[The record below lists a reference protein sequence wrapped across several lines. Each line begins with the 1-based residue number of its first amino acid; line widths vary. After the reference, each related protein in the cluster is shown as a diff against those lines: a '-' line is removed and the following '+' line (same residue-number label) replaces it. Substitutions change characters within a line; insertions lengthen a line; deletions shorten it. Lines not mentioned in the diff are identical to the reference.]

1 VARASTRHHWTLAPV
16 LRLALE
22 PGGTAGEVGT
32 DFTATATVTVDGG
45 PRAGADVVFVAG
57 PPDRP
62 GRPRTIKTDAAGRA
76 AFTYRGTEAGTHT
89 ITAKVAVSGFPE
101 GSASINRVWRAA
113 GVVRQ
118 PDRRADVRITP
129 RTGDTPA
136 RTPSP
141 GPGAPAPSPQPDP
154 QGPAVVE
161 GTRCPPGSTVT
172 LTVGGVALGTVTA
185 DADGNF
191 ALPVRMPDLAVGR
204 HQLVASCPPVRVE
217 REVDIVHRTSSTGTG
232 AASASTAVAVLSFFV
247 LLGGQ
252 LVRLR
257 SWS

>member
-1 VARASTRHHWTLAPV
+1 M
-16 LRLALE
+16 
-22 PGGTAGEVGT
+22 
-32 DFTATATVTVDGG
+32 
-45 PRAGADVVFVAG
+45 
-57 PPDRP
+57 
-62 GRPRTIKTDAAGRA
+62 
-76 AFTYRGTEAGTHT
+76 
-89 ITAKVAVSGFPE
+89 
-101 GSASINRVWRAA
+101 
-113 GVVRQ
+113 
-118 PDRRADVRITP
+118 
-129 RTGDTPA
+129 
-136 RTPSP
+136 
-141 GPGAPAPSPQPDP
+141 
-154 QGPAVVE
+154 E